1 MHALTTT
8 GLYSWK
14 GNLVSVFNLATIHT
28 IIWSNI
34 WPPTHK
40 TLFYYFNI
48 MAAFKYYLM
57 NLTKWLCQRQY
68 WSLPSFS
75 QSYQPCPMS
84 AGHRPCPTYPD
95 TVALSGNAKRPVCQR
110 QTDTLLGHHNSAFLC
125 LGVLLCYF
133 FLSQNIN
140 KYWQGVGGCQNERW
154 EVKQKVAWPLFS
166 VGSLGVQIGVNFI
179 VAYIRLSNTFR
190 MALN

>member
-1 MHALTTT
+1 MDKCVNPTTWYALTTT

-14 GNLVSVFNLATIHT
+14 GNLVSVFDLATIHAIT
-28 IIWSNI
+28 WSNI
-34 WPPTHK
+34 CPPPIK
-40 TLFYYFNI
+40 EVFYYFI
-48 MAAFKYYLM
+48 ILAASKYNLL
-57 NLTKWLCQRQY
+57 NLTKRLCQCQY

-84 AGHRPCPTYPD
+84 VGHRPCPTYPD

-125 LGVLLCYF
+125 LGVLLCFF

-140 KYWQGVGGCQNERW
+140 KYWQGVGGCQDERW
-154 EVKQKVAWPLFS
+154 DEKWSKKWRDRCSQRVH
-166 VGSLGVQIGVNFI
+166 
-179 VAYIRLSNTFR
+179 
-190 MALN
+190 